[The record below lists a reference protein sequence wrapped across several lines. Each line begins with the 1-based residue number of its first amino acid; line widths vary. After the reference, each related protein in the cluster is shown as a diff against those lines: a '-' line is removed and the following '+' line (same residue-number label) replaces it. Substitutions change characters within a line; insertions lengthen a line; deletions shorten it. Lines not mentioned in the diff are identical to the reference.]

1 MLEPADEITGLL
13 NLAAG
18 GDAEAARRVFPA
30 IYGELRRLAS
40 AKLARQPAG
49 GTLRTTALVHEAYL
63 RIVGRN
69 PAGWENIRHFYFT
82 AARAMRDILVEDA
95 RRRSSRKHGG
105 GQERVPLDDIEAPW
119 CYDVSPE
126 EVLALDAALEKLE
139 KEDEEGHRLVL
150 LRFYTGLTNTEIADL
165 LEASVRTVERKWR
178 FLRVWLAR
186 EMETAAPGASNA

>member
-1 MLEPADEITGLL
+1 VDETADQITGLL

-18 GDAEAARRVFPA
+18 GDAGAARRVFPA

-95 RRRSSRKHGG
+95 RRRSSRKRGG
-105 GQERVPLDDIEAPW
+105 GQERVPLDDVEAPW
-119 CYDVSPE
+119 GYDVSPE

-150 LRFYTGLTNTEIADL
+150 LRFYAGLTNTEIAEL

-178 FLRVWLAR
+178 FLRVWLVR
-186 EMETAAPGASNA
+186 EMETAPGATSA